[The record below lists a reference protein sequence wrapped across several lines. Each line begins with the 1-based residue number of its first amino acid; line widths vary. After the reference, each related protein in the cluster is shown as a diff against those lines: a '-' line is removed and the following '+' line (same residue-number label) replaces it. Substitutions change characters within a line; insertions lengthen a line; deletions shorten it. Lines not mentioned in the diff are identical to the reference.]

1 MDTTQAVVTV
11 SIAVAGW
18 AATHILAIRHT
29 LKTERRKSRVEFLMK
44 TYKRITELRVF
55 AAGQDSESI
64 ARFLCDISSDIE
76 LQGTKTQTE
85 SVAKATSD
93 ILQNGSLTSLGT
105 LAQNLL
111 DDLRGNLKLVKVERQ
126 ASVFGYAMRS
136 RETRPDD

>member
-1 MDTTQAVVTV
+1 M
-11 SIAVAGW
+11 
-18 AATHILAIRHT
+18 
-29 LKTERRKSRVEFLMK
+29 
-44 TYKRITELRVF
+44 F

-85 SVAKATSD
+85 LVAKAISE
-93 ILQNGSLTSLGT
+93 ILENGSLTAFDA

-126 ASVFGYAMRS
+126 ASVFGYGMKI
-136 RETRPDD
+136 RPKD

>member
-11 SIAVAGW
+11 TVAVVGW
-18 AATHILAIRHT
+18 ATTHLLAMRHT
-29 LKTERRKSRVEFLMK
+29 LRTERRKSRVEFLMK

-76 LQGTKTQTE
+76 LQGTKPQTE
-85 SVAKATSD
+85 LVAKATNE
-93 ILQNGSLTSLGT
+93 ILQDGSLTALDR

-111 DDLRGNLKLVKVERQ
+111 DDLRGNLKLEKVERQ
-126 ASVFGYAMRS
+126 ASVFGYAMKAKHKA
-136 RETRPDD
+136 

>member
-11 SIAVAGW
+11 TVAVVGW
-18 AATHILAIRHT
+18 ATTHVLAMRHT
-29 LKTERRKSRVEFLMK
+29 LRTERRKSRVEFLMK

-76 LQGTKTQTE
+76 LQGTKPQTE
-85 SVAKATSD
+85 LVAKATNE
-93 ILQNGSLTSLGT
+93 ILQDGSLTALDR

-111 DDLRGNLKLVKVERQ
+111 DDLRGNLKLEKVERQ
-126 ASVFGYAMRS
+126 ASVFGYAMKAKHKA
-136 RETRPDD
+136 